1 MPQMP
6 PQVAYEYLKQE
17 VANIINRGIS
27 ELQVPL
33 YQVAQ
38 ILKDLY
44 TEANAQA
51 QLEYQQAV
59 QQYNAAQQAE
69 QQNNQ
74 EQE

>member
-1 MPQMP
+1 MLQMP
-6 PQVAYEYLKQE
+6 PQIAYEYLKQE
-17 VANIINRGIS
+17 VANTINRGIS
-27 ELQVPL
+27 ELQIPL
-33 YQVAQ
+33 YQIAQ

-69 QQNNQ
+69 AKQK

>member
-17 VANIINRGIS
+17 VANTINRGIS
-27 ELQVPL
+27 ELQIPL
-33 YQVAQ
+33 YQIAQ

-51 QLEYQQAV
+51 QLEYQQTV

-69 QQNNQ
+69 AKQK

>member
-17 VANIINRGIS
+17 VANTINRGIS

>member
-17 VANIINRGIS
+17 VANTINRGIS
-27 ELQVPL
+27 ELQIPL
-33 YQVAQ
+33 YQIAQ

-51 QLEYQQAV
+51 QLEYQQAI

-69 QQNNQ
+69 TKQK